1 MNNVVGEWIVKY
13 KIKRTGEWKE
23 LKRQKDYWYADP
35 ILLEYDNKI
44 YLFTEA
50 FSERTSKGKLAIS
63 IYDSSSEEF
72 SMPQVIINK
81 PYHLSYPE
89 VFESNGKVYMIPET
103 SQNRTLELYEAE
115 DKDLLRWKKIGVL
128 LDKCF
133 LADTTVLKENNRTLL
148 YSYEEKPPKYTTKV
162 FELDIKNR
170 KVKLISEES
179 SELNNRRPAG
189 NFTFVDNIVQRPLQ
203 FNIKMY
209 GEKIIYENIIPGKAN
224 GVSVDKEIKIDDL
237 VKLGAIKSEEK
248 FYKTHTI
255 NEVNDIMVVDVL
267 RDKIDK
273 YAFFRKYIRK
283 GRNFLFRKIKG

>member
-35 ILLEYDNKI
+35 ILLEYGNKI

-50 FSERTSKGKLAIS
+50 FSEKTSKGKLAIS

-72 SMPQVIINK
+72 SMPQVIINR

-89 VFESNGKVYMIPET
+89 VFENNGKVYMIPET

-115 DKDLLRWKKIGVL
+115 DKDLLSWKKNGVL

-133 LADTTVLKENNRTLL
+133 LADTTVLKENNRILL

-162 FELDIKNR
+162 FELDIKNK

-179 SELNNRRPAG
+179 SEFNNRRPAG
-189 NFTFVDNIVQRPLQ
+189 NFVCVDNIVQRPLQ
-203 FNIKMY
+203 FNVKMY

-237 VKLGAIKSEEK
+237 VCLKC
-248 FYKTHTI
+248 
-255 NEVNDIMVVDVL
+255 
-267 RDKIDK
+267 
-273 YAFFRKYIRK
+273 
-283 GRNFLFRKIKG
+283 